1 MAHEVAI
8 ELPPCGPVHE
18 EFAVLVARTLDCVPA
33 GSDLIAE
40 TQLASSTIGTLTPQI
55 NRDGMKL
62 DILMRT
68 IYAQVISSPAWAHT
82 AFSTYHY
89 VKETQHW

>member
-1 MAHEVAI
+1 
-8 ELPPCGPVHE
+8 
-18 EFAVLVARTLDCVPA
+18 VPA